1 MWRPWAGLGPAVRQW
16 RQPREFRIHPVVWR
30 EEVLTAFRELAASPG
45 AIQVVESDPG
55 TSPGPP
61 GLPGLP
67 GDSVADV
74 ATNIWRLRDRMS
86 ALPDGMRSTTR
97 HCEMAW
103 DALAEAGVEIRDHLN
118 DPYDSGLSL
127 TVVAFQPTRGLER
140 ERVIETIRPSIYL
153 RDQTIQTAEVIV
165 GTPDPPADMS
175 ASGTKESRP

>member
-1 MWRPWAGLGPAVRQW
+1 
-16 RQPREFRIHPVVWR
+16 VVWR
-30 EEVLTAFRELAASPG
+30 EEVLTAFRELAASAG
-45 AIQVVESDPG
+45 EIQAVESDPADPLG
-55 TSPGPP
+55 PPGPP
-61 GLPGLP
+61 DLPGLP

-74 ATNIWRLRDRMS
+74 ATNIWRLRNRMS
-86 ALPDGMRSTTR
+86 TLPDGMRSTTR

-118 DPYDSGLSL
+118 DPYDSGLAL
-127 TVVAFQPTRGLER
+127 KVVAFQPTSGLER

-153 RDQTIQTAEVIV
+153 HDQTIQTAEVIV